1 MICDLFFHY
10 FCKNFRQDYI
20 DRMDK
25 INKIIFIIFLL
36 IPFLG
41 ISQVDIKISIDNQN
55 DSVFYFCKYRGAKN
69 VVIDTLKLENG
80 IIHYKNK
87 TKLPEGIY
95 LLTNDKNYQMIEVLV
110 GKKQKFSMSIND
122 LEDLN
127 SAKAKNA
134 KETDIYYRL
143 MAKVRETDANIKALK
158 SEKEFYPEN
167 QKKIDSLRKDLEKF
181 EESLKIK
188 RKDAFINL
196 VINSI
201 KYRLIENYWDDFPLD
216 DARILT
222 FPMIDNKLE
231 TYFNNLPVDAETINS
246 EIDKLIVKTG
256 DCTEV
261 RDYLLWFFYVKYFNP
276 NYMNLD
282 DVYIHL
288 VREYFL
294 KLDMKNVSKSVVNM
308 MEERA
313 NYLENLKLG
322 AKIPEIGNLY
332 SIESQYVAVVFYDR
346 SCQKCAKEGRIL
358 EEIRTRHPEMTIY
371 PVEISSTNIKNLMSL
386 YDIQTTPMIYLLD
399 NQKNIIAKRLKAE
412 QVEQFIKNE

>member
-1 MICDLFFHY
+1 MRHDFFII
-10 FCKNFRQDYI
+10 FAKI
-20 DRMDK
+20 SDRILLDSMNK
-25 INKIIFIIFLL
+25 INKILFILFLL
-36 IPFLG
+36 IPLSG
-41 ISQVDIKISIDNQN
+41 ITQVDIKISIDNQH

-69 VVIDTLKLENG
+69 VVVDTLKLENG
-80 IIHYKNK
+80 MILYKNK

-110 GKKQKFSMSIND
+110 GKKQKFSVTIND
-122 LEDLN
+122 LEDW
-127 SAKAKNA
+127 SVAKVKGAQ
-134 KETDIYYRL
+134 ETEIYFKL
-143 MAKVRETDANIKALK
+143 MAKVRETEANIMALK
-158 SEKEFYPEN
+158 SEKEGYPEN

-201 KYRLIENYWDDFPLD
+201 KHRSMENYWDGFPLD

-231 TYFNNLPVDAETINS
+231 TYFNNLQIDAETINN
-246 EIDKLIVKTG
+246 EIDKLIAKTG

-261 RDYLLWFFYVKYFNP
+261 RDYLIWYFYVKYFNP

-288 VREYFL
+288 VDEYFL
-294 KLDMKNVSKSVVNM
+294 KMQIKNVSENVVKL

-313 NYLENLKLG
+313 NYLERLKLG
-322 AKIPEIGNLY
+322 AKIPEVGNLY
-332 SIESQYVAVVFYDR
+332 SIESQYVALVFYDKT
-346 SCQKCAKEGRIL
+346 CQKCAKEGRIL
-358 EEIRTRHPEMTIY
+358 EEIRSRHPEMTIY
-371 PVEISSTNIKNLMSL
+371 PVEINSTSIKNLMSL
-386 YDIQTTPMIYLLD
+386 YDIQTSPMIYLLD
-399 NQKNIIAKRLKAE
+399 NQKKIIAKRIKAE
-412 QVEQFIKNE
+412 QVEQFLKNE